1 MAEMA
6 DGVAGISNTS
16 EGSTPLQLQTP
27 DTRNTRSASCA
38 NQKYTPTSRKRSC
51 GLRRLSSPFVSPVM
65 EHCFASGNQENFDTP
80 KRCRYNNSQ
89 DRNEIPSPKETG
101 PALHKLLTEKKDLI
115 KMIQER
121 EDSLRKLNLVKMCR
135 NKNDLKELKCL
146 IDKWRRVSQEAAER
160 LLEKIQLD
168 PKPTMS
174 QLLLN
179 LQVDREIIHY
189 SGDNEAFY

>member
-1 MAEMA
+1 M
-6 DGVAGISNTS
+6 
-16 EGSTPLQLQTP
+16 
-27 DTRNTRSASCA
+27 
-38 NQKYTPTSRKRSC
+38 
-51 GLRRLSSPFVSPVM
+51 
-65 EHCFASGNQENFDTP
+65 
-80 KRCRYNNSQ
+80 
-89 DRNEIPSPKETG
+89 
-101 PALHKLLTEKKDLI
+101 
-115 KMIQER
+115 
-121 EDSLRKLNLVKMCR
+121 
-135 NKNDLKELKCL
+135 

>member
-1 MAEMA
+1 
-6 DGVAGISNTS
+6 
-16 EGSTPLQLQTP
+16 
-27 DTRNTRSASCA
+27 
-38 NQKYTPTSRKRSC
+38 
-51 GLRRLSSPFVSPVM
+51 
-65 EHCFASGNQENFDTP
+65 
-80 KRCRYNNSQ
+80 
-89 DRNEIPSPKETG
+89 
-101 PALHKLLTEKKDLI
+101 
-115 KMIQER
+115 MIQER

-179 LQVDREIIHY
+179 LQVDIEIIHY